1 MGSRV
6 SSPYQ
11 VIQLSVMEHFWR
23 DMNKYLPE
31 IKAPKTDLRK
41 AFAGDTYRNTD
52 NSETDAMMK
61 IPPQYEWQFVS
72 ALVTLYITWRQA
84 VSPGQRSLFYPAT
97 TRNKITLG
105 RGSVYVVIF
114 TNFLC
119 LVSFIIFPS
128 LNESSSWR
136 ECFHLEE
143 MTTQHSFFD
152 VSQSFLSV
160 QFSRFS
166 E

>member
-61 IPPQYEWQFVS
+61 IPPQYE
-72 ALVTLYITWRQA
+72 
-84 VSPGQRSLFYPAT
+84 
-97 TRNKITLG
+97 
-105 RGSVYVVIF
+105 
-114 TNFLC
+114 
-119 LVSFIIFPS
+119 
-128 LNESSSWR
+128 
-136 ECFHLEE
+136 
-143 MTTQHSFFD
+143 
-152 VSQSFLSV
+152 
-160 QFSRFS
+160 
-166 E
+166 